1 MGTAATGFPDLRQE
15 FGIFAVAAVNR
26 ATRRPYGQAE
36 IVGDGS
42 VAFEADSVDNR
53 GGSSLYVRA
62 TEITEINGSA
72 TFNMREW
79 PSWAYQVFMGA
90 SIANLGAS
98 ATAGTIGTIGNVFGE
113 SVVATTG
120 VIDPTLDA
128 GEEANLKTNY
138 YYVEAVSATTV
149 DVYTSSTF
157 QYKRGTN
164 LFPEDEQMK
173 ITASPLTIAADTAVA
188 IPGTGLEITGGSGII
203 AMVVGDVG
211 FFKVDAPHN
220 GKTTIT
226 IGGSGIVIPEH
237 ELVIWGKQRASGE
250 IARIRCFKAQAV
262 SGMTIPFT
270 QADFASTDITVKL
283 LLDSAVD
290 AVAEIEYTKGIV

>member
-1 MGTAATGFPDLRQE
+1 MGTTATSFPDLRQS

-26 ATRRPYGQAE
+26 TTKIPYGQAE

-72 TFNMREW
+72 TFTLREW
-79 PSWAYQVFMGA
+79 PTWAYEVF
-90 SIANLGAS
+90 LGAS
-98 ATAGTIGTIGNVFGE
+98 VSTIAASATNGTIGTISNVYGT
-113 SVVATTG
+113 SIVASTG
-120 VIDPTLDA
+120 IIDPTLDA

-138 YYVEAVSATTV
+138 YYVVAASATTV

-157 QYKRGTN
+157 QFKRGTD
-164 LFPEDEQMK
+164 LFPEDSTIK
-173 ITASPLTIAADTAVA
+173 ITASPLTIATGTAVS
-188 IPGTGLEITGGSGII
+188 IPGTGLELTGGAGVI
-203 AMVVGDVG
+203 AMVAGDVG

-220 GKTTIT
+220 GKATIT
-226 IGGSGIVIPEH
+226 VGASGIVIPEH
-237 ELVIWGKQRASGE
+237 ELVIWGKQRGSGE

-270 QADFASTDITVKL
+270 QSDFASTDITVKL
-283 LLDSAVD
+283 LLDSAQD

>member
-1 MGTAATGFPDLRQE
+1 MGTTATGFPDLRQS

-26 ATRRPYGQAE
+26 STRVPYGQAE

-72 TFNMREW
+72 TFNLREW
-79 PSWAYQVFMGA
+79 PDWAYEVFLGA
-90 SIANLGAS
+90 NVATIAAS
-98 ATAGTIGTIGNVFGE
+98 ATNGTIGTIGNVFGT
-113 SVVATTG
+113 SVVAATG

-138 YYVEAVSATTV
+138 YYVVAVDATTV
-149 DVYTSSTF
+149 DVYSSSTF
-157 QYKRGTN
+157 QYKRGTP
-164 LFPEDEQMK
+164 LFPENAEMK
-173 ITASPLTIAADTAVA
+173 LTASALTILTDTAVA
-188 IPGTGLEITGGSGII
+188 IPGTGLEITGGDGTI
-203 AMVVGDVG
+203 AMVAGDVG

-220 GKTTIT
+220 GKATVT
-226 IGGSGIVIPEH
+226 IGASGIVIPEH

-270 QADFASTDITVKL
+270 QSDFASTDITVKL